1 MVSGGPDSLCLLHAL
16 VTLHDAPVGVVSVD
30 HGLRPDAGQ
39 EVAAVRD
46 IADSLGCPFTPIRL
60 ELAGGP
66 GVQERARAA
75 RYAAVRA
82 VAARDRW
89 DVIAAGHTAS
99 DQAETVLMRM
109 ARGTG
114 RTGAL
119 GMAPRSGDLV
129 RPLLCVN
136 GAETAAWCVA
146 AGLSAAAD
154 PSNAD
159 QAYTRVRARAL
170 VEALEGLHP
179 GAARHVA
186 ELAERLRDEDA
197 ILGEVSA
204 AAWAR
209 CAAADGLEI
218 AALRAEP
225 EAMRRILVRR
235 LLAAHG
241 LGGDALAAR
250 AVHAVL
256 AVADGAARAEIPGAA
271 VAREAGRLVV
281 VGPAAPPPAPVTL
294 PVPGAVRFGSALIRG
309 SRGAGAPPE
318 RDRVTIVPAG
328 RLAVR
333 GPRPGDRIALAGGG
347 HARVGRILQADGVPA
362 RLRAKVPVVVVDEV
376 PVWVA
381 GHRASADAL
390 AGPGRPAVVLEVL
403 PA

>member
-30 HGLRPDAGQ
+30 HGLRPEAGQ
-39 EVAAVRD
+39 EVAAVRN
-46 IADSLGCPFTPIRL
+46 IAGSLGCPFTPIRL

-146 AGLSAAAD
+146 TGLSAAAD

-159 QAYTRVRARAL
+159 QAYTRVRAR
-170 VEALEGLHP
+170 V
-179 GAARHVA
+179 
-186 ELAERLRDEDA
+186 
-197 ILGEVSA
+197 
-204 AAWAR
+204 
-209 CAAADGLEI
+209 
-218 AALRAEP
+218 
-225 EAMRRILVRR
+225 
-235 LLAAHG
+235 
-241 LGGDALAAR
+241 
-250 AVHAVL
+250 
-256 AVADGAARAEIPGAA
+256 
-271 VAREAGRLVV
+271 
-281 VGPAAPPPAPVTL
+281 
-294 PVPGAVRFGSALIRG
+294 
-309 SRGAGAPPE
+309 
-318 RDRVTIVPAG
+318 
-328 RLAVR
+328 
-333 GPRPGDRIALAGGG
+333 
-347 HARVGRILQADGVPA
+347 
-362 RLRAKVPVVVVDEV
+362 
-376 PVWVA
+376 
-381 GHRASADAL
+381 
-390 AGPGRPAVVLEVL
+390 
-403 PA
+403 

>member
-39 EVAAVRD
+39 EVAAVRA
-46 IADSLGCPFTPIRL
+46 IAGSLGCPFTPIRL
-60 ELAGGP
+60 QLSGGT

-75 RYAAVRA
+75 RYAAVRD
-82 VAARDRW
+82 VAARDGW
-89 DVIAAGHTAS
+89 DVIAAGHTAT

-119 GMAPRSGDLV
+119 GMAARSGDLV
-129 RPLLCVN
+129 RPLLCVS
-136 GAETAAWCVA
+136 GAETAAWCA
-146 AGLSAAAD
+146 DAGLTPAAD

-159 QAYTRVRARAL
+159 PAFTRVRARGL
-170 VEALEGLHP
+170 VESLEGLHP
-179 GAARHVA
+179 GAAGHVA

-197 ILGEVSA
+197 ILAEVSA

-209 CAAADGLEI
+209 CASGDGLEI
-218 AALRAEP
+218 AALVAEP

-250 AVHAVL
+250 AVRVVL
-256 AVADGAARAEIPGAA
+256 GVARGAARAEIPGAA

-281 VGPAAPPPAPVTL
+281 VGPAPPPPESVTL
-294 PVPGAVRFGSALIRG
+294 PVPGGVRFGSAVIRG

-318 RDRVTIVPAG
+318 RHRVTIVPAG
-328 RLAVR
+328 RIEVR
-333 GPRPGDRIALAGGG
+333 GPRAGDRIALAGGG

-362 RLRAKVPVVVVDEV
+362 RLRAQVPVVVVDEV

-390 AGPGRPAVVLEVL
+390 AGPGHPAVVLEVL
-403 PA
+403 PT